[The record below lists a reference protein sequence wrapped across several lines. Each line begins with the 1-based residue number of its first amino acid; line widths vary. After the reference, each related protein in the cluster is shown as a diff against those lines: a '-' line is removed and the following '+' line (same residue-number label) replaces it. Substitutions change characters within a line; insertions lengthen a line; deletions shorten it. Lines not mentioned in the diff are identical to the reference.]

1 MKPDANVTRYNRAFD
16 RVWRELKRFMGAAEE
31 CGFPLRRV
39 TFERTESGGKILR
52 TTNRRI
58 KK

>member
-1 MKPDANVTRYNRAFD
+1 MKPNANVRRYNRAFD
-16 RVWRELKRFMGAAEE
+16 RVWLELKRFMVAAEE

-52 TTNRRI
+52 TTGRRV